1 MFEVCL
7 YCQQKIDIK
16 HSGDLLTC
24 QSSSSKKHELIL
36 EILVN
41 KKHWMV
47 KIIYY
52 CFYASVGYKVVPIL
66 KDQPFGNE
74 KRAYKTGSLHL
85 GG

>member
-1 MFEVCL
+1 
-7 YCQQKIDIK
+7 
-16 HSGDLLTC
+16 
-24 QSSSSKKHELIL
+24 
-36 EILVN
+36 
-41 KKHWMV
+41 MV